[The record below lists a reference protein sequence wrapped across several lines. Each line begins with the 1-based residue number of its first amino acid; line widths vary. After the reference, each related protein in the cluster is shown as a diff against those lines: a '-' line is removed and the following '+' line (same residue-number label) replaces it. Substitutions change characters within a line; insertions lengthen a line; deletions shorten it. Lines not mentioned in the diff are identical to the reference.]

1 MNKDTFKIAS
11 IYIGTVIG
19 AGFASGREIIDFFA
33 VYGVKGILGMII
45 SGFLFSFIGAFI
57 LSKVYEHN
65 INSSGEM
72 INFVFGDKL
81 GFVVET
87 IILFSLFIGFC
98 IMLAGSG
105 AIFEEQFGI
114 SKNIGIST
122 MAILCFIIFLS
133 GIKGFSII
141 NSILVPILILG
152 IVFLGSNVI
161 LKEGLMFSNFEGLDV
176 TNKGNFIT
184 SSFLYVS
191 FNSLLLIVVLSSLLP
206 IIPNK
211 NVAVSSGILGGIV
224 LGILGCNILIPLLI
238 LYTQIYDF
246 AIPMLKICE
255 YESSKYVHIFSFVL
269 WIAMFTTAIANG
281 YSFIENVTKKKD
293 KKFISFL
300 FCLISIPLANL
311 GFSELVTTMYP
322 IFGYMGGVILI
333 FILISIVNKN

>member
-311 GFSELVTTMYP
+311 GFSELVATMYP
-322 IFGYMGGVILI
+322 IFGYLGGVILI

>member
-1 MNKDTFKIAS
+1 MNRDTFKIAS

-33 VYGVKGILGMII
+33 VYGIKGIWGMLI
-45 SGFLFSFIGAFI
+45 SSFLFSFIGAFI
-57 LSKVYEHN
+57 LLKVYEHN

-72 INFVFGDKL
+72 INFVFGDKF

-105 AIFEEQFGI
+105 AIFEEQFGL

-133 GIKGFSII
+133 GIKGFSLI
-141 NSILVPILILG
+141 NSILVPILALG

-161 LKEGLMFSNFEGLDV
+161 LKEGLILSNFEGLDV

-184 SSFLYVS
+184 SSILYVS

-211 NVAVSSGILGGIV
+211 SVAIKSGILGGIV
-224 LGILGCNILIPLLI
+224 LGILGCNILTLLLI

-255 YESSKYVHIFSFVL
+255 YESSKYVHIFSLVL
-269 WIAMFTTAIANG
+269 WLAMFTTAIANG
-281 YSFIENVTKKKD
+281 YSFIENFTKKKD
-293 KKFISFL
+293 KKFVSFL

-311 GFSELVTTMYP
+311 GFSELVGTMYP
-322 IFGYMGGVILI
+322 ILGYLGGIILI
-333 FILISIVNKN
+333 FVFCKLS